1 MSVLVT
7 GGAGYIGSHMTYALI
22 DRGEAVVVLDD
33 LSTGVRDLVSEKAAF
48 VQGDAGDQA
57 AVRRIIQDHGVDSVI
72 HFAGSIVV
80 PESVSDPLL
89 YYAGNT
95 MASRSLIEAC
105 VKEGVKHFVFSS
117 TAAVYG
123 SPQTESV
130 SEASPTV
137 PINPYGRSKLMTE
150 WILEDVSRAHDF
162 SHIALRY
169 FNVAGADALGRTGQS
184 SPRAT
189 HLIKRASQVAL
200 GHLPHLDIFGTDFP
214 TPDGTG
220 IRDYIHVTDLVG
232 AHLLA
237 LDALRS
243 GAGCGKYNCGYGH
256 GFSVREIIAEME
268 KVTHRPLPVKE
279 AARRPGDP
287 AVLIADSAKLKTAL
301 NWRPEH
307 EDIQTIVRSALDWE
321 RRFNERQSR

>member
-1 MSVLVT
+1 
-7 GGAGYIGSHMTYALI
+7 
-22 DRGEAVVVLDD
+22 
-33 LSTGVRDLVSEKAAF
+33 
-48 VQGDAGDQA
+48 
-57 AVRRIIQDHGVDSVI
+57 
-72 HFAGSIVV
+72 
-80 PESVSDPLL
+80 
-89 YYAGNT
+89 
-95 MASRSLIEAC
+95 
-105 VKEGVKHFVFSS
+105 
-117 TAAVYG
+117 
-123 SPQTESV
+123 
-130 SEASPTV
+130 
-137 PINPYGRSKLMTE
+137 
-150 WILEDVSRAHDF
+150 
-162 SHIALRY
+162 
-169 FNVAGADALGRTGQS
+169 
-184 SPRAT
+184 
-189 HLIKRASQVAL
+189 
-200 GHLPHLDIFGTDFP
+200 
-214 TPDGTG
+214 
-220 IRDYIHVTDLVG
+220 VTDLVG